1 MRSIVYKPHLWG
13 GQYMAKKKKFINVGN
28 GVSINADLVDEI
40 RKDRIILN
48 NGEVIFI
55 NEFDKVPNYR
65 DDLYGVK
72 GDIYDR

>member
-1 MRSIVYKPHLWG
+1 MS
-13 GQYMAKKKKFINVGN
+13 KKKKFINVGN

-65 DDLYGVK
+65 DDLYGNK

>member
-1 MRSIVYKPHLWG
+1 MSKN
-13 GQYMAKKKKFINVGN
+13 KKFINVGN

-65 DDLYGVK
+65 DDLYGIK

>member
-1 MRSIVYKPHLWG
+1 MSKN
-13 GQYMAKKKKFINVGN
+13 KKFVYVGN

-40 RKDRIILN
+40 KKDRIVLT

-65 DDLYGVK
+65 DDLYGIK
-72 GDIYDR
+72 GDNR

>member
-1 MRSIVYKPHLWG
+1 MS
-13 GQYMAKKKKFINVGN
+13 KKKKFVYVGN

-65 DDLYGVK
+65 DDLYGIK
-72 GDIYDR
+72 GDIYEK

>member
-1 MRSIVYKPHLWG
+1 MS
-13 GQYMAKKKKFINVGN
+13 KKKKFINVGN

-40 RKDRIILN
+40 QKDRVVLT

-65 DDLYGVK
+65 DDLYGIK
-72 GDIYDR
+72 GDY

>member
-1 MRSIVYKPHLWG
+1 MS
-13 GQYMAKKKKFINVGN
+13 KKKKFINVGN

-65 DDLYGVK
+65 DDLYGIK

>member
-1 MRSIVYKPHLWG
+1 MS
-13 GQYMAKKKKFINVGN
+13 KKKKFINVGN

-65 DDLYGVK
+65 DDLYGIK
-72 GDIYDR
+72 GDNYGR

>member
-1 MRSIVYKPHLWG
+1 MY
-13 GQYMAKKKKFINVGN
+13 KKKKFINVGN

-40 RKDRIILN
+40 KKDRVILT
-48 NGEVIFI
+48 NGEVIFF

-65 DDLYGVK
+65 DDLYGIK

>member
-1 MRSIVYKPHLWG
+1 MS
-13 GQYMAKKKKFINVGN
+13 KKKKFIDVGN
-28 GVSINADLVDEI
+28 GVRINADLVEQI
-40 RKDRIILN
+40 KKDRIVLYS
-48 NGEVIFI
+48 GEIIFI

>member
-1 MRSIVYKPHLWG
+1 MS
-13 GQYMAKKKKFINVGN
+13 KKKKFINVGN

-65 DDLYGVK
+65 DDLYGIK
-72 GDIYDR
+72 GDIYEK

>member
-13 GQYMAKKKKFINVGN
+13 GLCMSKKKKFINVGN

-65 DDLYGVK
+65 DDLYGIK